1 MKRSA
6 RDPRYLAVLALAAG
20 SILVI
25 GNWLRPDRNGED
37 GSNQVLV
44 GDSSILQLPR
54 LTQRRSIEDRVEFVM
69 QAIAG
74 VDRYVY
80 RLDGAD
86 QSAVLWNAATLVTSL
101 GHNRAPSTD
110 TATGA
115 SEEQLAVSV
124 DRAGP
129 HLPLSLLGVRLE
141 RPPLPVQRVAAST
154 ASAGAWVI
162 AVWRGSDRAL
172 AWSEGQY
179 LRTGRENCGDLMP
192 AQTLSSTL
200 PLEPE
205 MAGAGVFNIEGALVG
220 IVGRCDEGLAILG
233 TQAIE
238 LLFGR
243 TDGLGD
249 RMLYR
254 YGMRMDLPTE
264 AERAA
269 LSVEKGL
276 LVHEAWA
283 GYQGYASGLRPGDV
297 ILSMDGIEL
306 EMMDELA
313 KLVLPV
319 AQEVFELQVKSPGS
333 RLRSVELKARPE
345 VEHELHAG
353 GVELAPA
360 EQGIP
365 IAYVA
370 AEGGFAAARAQPGD
384 RLLSLDG
391 RSFENAREIER
402 YLDRASGP
410 VWATLKRGDRVWGAL
425 LLNE

>member
-1 MKRSA
+1 MKRSS

-20 SILVI
+20 AILVI
-25 GNWLRPDRNGED
+25 GNWLRPDPNGED

-74 VDRYVY
+74 VDRYVF
-80 RLDGAD
+80 RLKGAD

-101 GHNRAPSTD
+101 GASRTPSSD
-110 TATGA
+110 TATSG
-115 SEEQLAVSV
+115 SEDELAVSV

-141 RPPLPVQRVAAST
+141 RPPLPIQRVAAST
-154 ASAGAWVI
+154 ASEGAWVI
-162 AVWRGSDRAL
+162 AVWRGRDGEL

-179 LRTGRENCGDLMP
+179 LRAGRENCGDLMP
-192 AQTLSSTL
+192 AQTLSSTV
-200 PLEPE
+200 PLEPN
-205 MAGAGVFNIEGALVG
+205 MAGAGVFNIDGALVG
-220 IVGRCDEGLAILG
+220 IVGRCDEGLSILG

-243 TDGLGD
+243 TGGLGD

-254 YGMRMDLPTE
+254 YGMRVDLPTE
-264 AERAA
+264 AERDA
-269 LSVEKGL
+269 LSVENGL
-276 LVHEAWA
+276 LVHEVWD
-283 GYQGYASGLRPGDV
+283 GYQGHASGLRPGDV

-306 EMMDELA
+306 AVVDELA

-319 AQEVFELQVKSPGS
+319 AQEVFDLQVKSPGS
-333 RLRSVELKARPE
+333 RPRSMELKARPG
-345 VEHELHAG
+345 VEHVLHAG
-353 GVELAPA
+353 GVELAGA

-370 AEGGFAAARAQPGD
+370 AEGGFAAARAKPGD
-384 RLLSLDG
+384 RLLTLDG
-391 RSFENAREIER
+391 RAFENAQGIES